1 LQDDEP
7 RHDTDFDRLELEIRV
22 NDVQQPKDQNGADPE
37 FRTFPEFP
45 HRDESLDC
53 ERSLVNVQ
61 SEIGRD
67 CNDWMMRF
75 RVGQGFDFHP
85 LEKGRRL
92 ILGGVEIA
100 HSHGLRGHSDADVAA
115 HALANA
121 ILGALG
127 EGDLGRHFPDND
139 ARYKDA
145 DSLDLLATVWK
156 RAADLGWRLGN
167 ADVTIFAQLPKL
179 APHLDEM
186 RKRMTAAIGVEEM
199 RANVKASNPEGLGAI
214 GRGEG
219 MAASA
224 VVLLEAD

>member
-1 LQDDEP
+1 
-7 RHDTDFDRLELEIRV
+7 
-22 NDVQQPKDQNGADPE
+22 
-37 FRTFPEFP
+37 
-45 HRDESLDC
+45 
-53 ERSLVNVQ
+53 
-61 SEIGRD
+61 
-67 CNDWMMRF
+67 MMRL

-85 LEKGRRL
+85 LEEGRRL

-139 ARYKDA
+139 DRYKDA
-145 DSLDLLATVWK
+145 DSIDLLATVWK

-167 ADVTIFAQLPKL
+167 ADVTIFAQRPKL

-186 RKRMTAAIGVEEM
+186 RKRMTAAIGVEEARM
-199 RANVKASNPEGLGAI
+199 NVKASNPEGLGAI

-224 VVLLEAD
+224 VVLLERE